1 MTSIDRLAQQIDN
14 LMHQLRTLKAENERL
29 RKQLAMLVSSEETIA
44 HLEEEKYQQMQEII
58 KLTDRLESL
67 IKV

>member
-29 RKQLAMLVSSEETIA
+29 RKQLAMLASSEETIA